1 MVELTAAHWVYAFF
15 MVLVLIT
22 MTFRKDT
29 PLICIVASLVLG
41 WVVTGSFV
49 KGVQAVFNSITV
61 AFSELLGIIAIIS
74 IIVAMAKMLE
84 ETGLADVMF
93 QPIQKM
99 LVSPEIA
106 FWVMGV
112 VIMLVAWV
120 IWPSPAIALVGA
132 LLLPAAIK
140 AGLSPINAAM
150 AISMFGYGCALTT
163 DFIIQG
169 APGITAKTAGVTV
182 DAVMWKSL
190 PMLAVWAAIALPLS
204 FRSVRQDIKAN
215 AGKPIEWAPFEASAE
230 ALKEREKWT
239 AANPGFKKI
248 AVPVIAILFALDVV
262 GMLTLKLRGGDA
274 TALLGGTVGIIM
286 VMVALGGYG
295 KDGFEKLSEHT
306 RAGFMFGIENLCPGA
321 AHCRLLFHGLSRHG
335 EGHLRPQWQG
345 PPVRSRSGPGH
356 VRPPEPG
363 AHCRH
368 PGRRRGHHG
377 ARRFRLL
384 GTPPGGL
391 PRPGPGRPHKARC
404 RNPGGAGP
412 VLRRGRGRRYDRP
425 LGRDPGGGHHG
436 HGPRGDR
443 PAKPLARHGGVCR
456 RHHRGDFPSVTN
468 AKSPPFK
475 GEL

>member
-15 MVLVLIT
+15 MVLVLVT

-29 PLICIVASLVLG
+29 PLICIVASFVLG

-49 KGVQAVFNSITV
+49 KGVQAVFNSVTV
-61 AFSELLGIIAIIS
+61 AFTELLGIIAIIS
-74 IIVAMAKMLE
+74 LIVAMAKMLE
-84 ETGLADVMF
+84 ETGLADMMF
-93 QPIQKM
+93 QPVQKM

-106 FWVMGV
+106 FWVMGF
-112 VIMLVAWV
+112 VIMFVAWV

-204 FRSVRQDIKAN
+204 FRSVRRDIKAN

-248 AVPVIAILFALDVV
+248 ALPVIAILFALDVV

-295 KDGFEKLSEHT
+295 RDGFEKLSEHT
-306 RAGFMFGIENLCPGA
+306 RAGFMFGLKIFAPVLLIA
-321 AHCRLLFHGLSRHG
+321 AFFFMGSPDTAKAIFGPNGKGLLFDLGQALATSVPLSPVPIAVIQAVVGGITGLDGSG
-335 EGHLRPQWQG
+335 FSGLPLVGSLAQALGG
-345 PPVRSRSGPGH
+345 PTNLDVATLGALGQFFAVAVGGGTIVPWAVIPAAAITGTDPV
-356 VRPPEPG
+356 EI
-363 AHCRH
+363 
-368 PGRRRGHHG
+368 
-377 ARRFRLL
+377 ARRNLWPAMAGFVGVIIVAIFLL
-384 GTPPGGL
+384 
-391 PRPGPGRPHKARC
+391 
-404 RNPGGAGP
+404 
-412 VLRRGRGRRYDRP
+412 
-425 LGRDPGGGHHG
+425 
-436 HGPRGDR
+436 
-443 PAKPLARHGGVCR
+443 
-456 RHHRGDFPSVTN
+456 
-468 AKSPPFK
+468 
-475 GEL
+475 